1 MPTTLAQAVIQGER
15 LAITRALT
23 QIENNS
29 PQGNMILEEIFP
41 HTGQAHLIGVT
52 GAPGTG
58 KSTLVNQL
66 ALKLRHPPPGERPP
80 SVAIIAV
87 DPTSPFS
94 GGALLGDRIRMQD
107 LAGDPGIFVRSMAS
121 RGSLG
126 GLASTTAGLVQVF
139 DAAGFEIILIET
151 VGAGQSE
158 VEIASLAHTTIVVE
172 APGLGDDIQTI
183 KAGILEIADIL
194 VVNKADTPGSE
205 NTLRALRT
213 MLSLAHPQLT
223 EMNHHGE
230 MMKAEGAAGAAQ
242 DGRWTPP
249 ILPTISTTGEGID
262 ELIEQLQAHR
272 DYLEKSGEW
281 QIRDAARLKN
291 DLENLLG
298 AALRAHWES
307 SISQNDYQ
315 KVLARVISR
324 KSSPGKAVEELL
336 RGAGL

>member
-1 MPTTLAQAVIQGER
+1 MPTTLAQDVIQGER
-15 LAITRALT
+15 LAITRALS
-23 QIENNS
+23 QIENNTS
-29 PQGNMILEEIFP
+29 QGKMILEKIFP
-41 HTGQAHLIGVT
+41 HTGQAHLIGIT

-66 ALKLRHPPPGERPP
+66 VLKLRHPSPGEKPP

-194 VVNKADTPGSE
+194 VVNKTDKPGAE

-213 MLSLAHPQLT
+213 MLSLAHPQFT

-230 MMKAEGAAGAAQ
+230 MIEVEQTGAEAPS
-242 DGRWTPP
+242 DGWIPP
-249 ILPTISTTGEGID
+249 ILPTVSTTGEGIG
-262 ELIEQLQAHR
+262 ELILQLQAHR
-272 DYLEKSGEW
+272 DYLEQSGEW
-281 QIRDAARLKN
+281 QTRDAARLEN
-291 DLENLLG
+291 ELENLLG
-298 AALRAHWES
+298 AALRSRWEA
-307 SISQNDYQ
+307 SIPQSAYQ
-315 KVLARVISR
+315 KVLSRVISR
-324 KSSPGKAVEELL
+324 KSSPGRAVEELIK
-336 RGAGL
+336 GAGL